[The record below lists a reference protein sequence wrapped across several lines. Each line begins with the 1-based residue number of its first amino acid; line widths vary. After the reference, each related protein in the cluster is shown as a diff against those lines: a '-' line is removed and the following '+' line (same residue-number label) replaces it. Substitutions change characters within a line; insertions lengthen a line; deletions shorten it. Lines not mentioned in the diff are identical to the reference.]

1 MKVLCNTAHF
11 TSETSASGS
20 GFYSVL
26 LLAAMSLCLTA
37 PAAFAD
43 DNLYAKNYQAQNQ
56 GNLHSLQASPQPELL
71 TGKRRDDDNITM
83 LEDGYD
89 LMGFSGF
96 EAGEVPPAQALEH
109 GRAIQADRIL
119 VYVKKAGNA
128 SPSSKMEVIK
138 EAIKKGQSLTEK
150 DVAAQPG
157 KYRYYAT
164 FWAKLP
170 PPLLGVHVI
179 KLVPRPS
186 AQDDDEPQTAPGP
199 GPGPGPGPAG
209 DGVRV
214 IAVIHGSAAERAGL
228 LRGDQ
233 LLTINQEKV
242 NDAATLSSLVRR
254 YKGSSVTLNIQ
265 RKSEPLALQVTL

>member
-1 MKVLCNTAHF
+1 MKVLCNPAHL
-11 TSETSASGS
+11 TSAASAADS
-20 GFYSVL
+20 GFYRLWL
-26 LLAAMSLCLTA
+26 LLAAMTLCVAA

-56 GNLHSLQASPQPELL
+56 GNLHSLQASPEPELL
-71 TGKRRDDDNITM
+71 AGKRRDDDNITM

-89 LMGFSGF
+89 LMGFSAF
-96 EAGEVPPAQALEH
+96 EAGEVPPAQALDH
-109 GRAIQADRIL
+109 GRAIQADKIL

-128 SPSSKMEVIK
+128 SPSAKMEVIK

-170 PPLLGVHVI
+170 PPVLGVHVI
-179 KLVPRPS
+179 KLVPRSSAQAGDEPETAPS
-186 AQDDDEPQTAPGP
+186 AE
-199 GPGPGPGPAG
+199 
-209 DGVRV
+209 GVRV
-214 IAVIHGSAAERAGL
+214 IAVIHGSAAEQAGL

-265 RKSEPLALQVTL
+265 RKTEPLALKVTL

>member
-11 TSETSASGS
+11 TSAASASVR
-20 GFYSVL
+20 GFYSLL
-26 LLAAMSLCLTA
+26 LLAAITLCMSA

-43 DNLYAKNYQAQNQ
+43 DNLYSKNYQPQNQ
-56 GNLHSLQASPQPELL
+56 GDLHSLQASPEPELL
-71 TGKRRDDDNITM
+71 SGKRRDDDNITM

-89 LMGFSGF
+89 LMGFSAF
-96 EAGEVPPAQALEH
+96 EAGEVPPGLALEQ
-109 GRAIQADRIL
+109 GRAIKADKIL

-138 EAIKKGQSLTEK
+138 EAIKKGQALTEK

-157 KYRYYAT
+157 KYRYYAS

-170 PPLLGVHVI
+170 PPVLGVHVI
-179 KLVPRPS
+179 KLVPRSSAQAGEEQETAPS
-186 AQDDDEPQTAPGP
+186 A
-199 GPGPGPGPAG
+199 

-242 NDAATLSSLVRR
+242 NDAATLSGLARR
-254 YKGSSVTLNIQ
+254 YKGSSVTLQIQ
-265 RKSEPLALQVTL
+265 RKTEPLALQVTL